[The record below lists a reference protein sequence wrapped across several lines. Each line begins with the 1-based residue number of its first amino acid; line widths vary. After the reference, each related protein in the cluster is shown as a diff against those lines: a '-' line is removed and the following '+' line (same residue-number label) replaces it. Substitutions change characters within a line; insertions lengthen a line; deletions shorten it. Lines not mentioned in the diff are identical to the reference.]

1 MAEDFNPDAIDA
13 AVNSVYGKKPSQKSS
28 KPTGLE
34 GLNPEL
40 TSRIQEAQVA
50 YREQYGKDLPITS
63 AFRTKED
70 QTRLYNQRQNN
81 PNPVAAPGTSKHET
95 GDAIDIAAHV
105 PEEFLNKF
113 GIHRPLGKKDPVHA
127 TVMPNFERPEADPM
141 DLSGLDSAVQDVYK
155 NPPVQKPAT
164 NPIAAAGRSSAGFLD
179 TIVGNIQALPG
190 TAIAET
196 GYAGVRALEGLGLAK
211 KGQAERGRAEVYKTM
226 VDPYTHPVGKTFGVT
241 QTPEYQGE
249 ATQATMQFIGENM
262 DKGADWIVK
271 QTGLPKADVEN
282 MMNTIMVGIGPAAG
296 KIVKPVA
303 GKVLGAVDTGVDTAI
318 NAAKAVKEK
327 IAPNATMEE
336 QFRRKKM
343 GYTQEGEPTQLAG
356 VGAARAEHNPYG
368 GLISGEEGARG
379 AYPTVKLSKIR
390 QDASPKEQAVRQEIL
405 QDVLGNQT
413 NGIRQGVLTGN
424 EDMLRNEYTLAKKSD
439 TPAAQIMKDQFA
451 KEQTAISNY
460 AQDRVNRTGANQ
472 NFANDYERGQ
482 AINDAFA
489 GDEGVLGWFKQQESQ
504 LYKTAKDKVGDNPIT
519 TNNVD
524 KLFSNQQFKSG
535 LGLTGNENVV
545 ASAEKLINLAKTVGF
560 EDEFGVFHPA
570 NSISAFDAV
579 KKANNAGWTKDNAK
593 VIRRINQAIDKDVAT
608 AGGGDLYKVAD
619 RMHQAQ
625 KTLFGS
631 KGIKTLFGNIDPN
644 GVQAGTAFDVIP
656 QKLNSMPFDQ
666 WRHIY
671 DTADQL
677 SRGTFKVNGE
687 LIAVPE
693 EIRVAAQAAKNEM
706 KGTIARD
713 IYSSGANKVGEW
725 NSNASNKRMNFLD
738 QKIKHAFDPEEIQAF
753 HKLNYAGQLMPSHGY
768 EGAALQTS
776 RLERVSEKFPA
787 AGGVVG
793 GTVAGPK
800 GAIAG
805 QYLGEK
811 SKGFLKGR
819 SQRQAAERLQQ
830 QLEENFRKGRE

>member
-1 MAEDFNPDAIDA
+1 MGAFDEIFGNEKQASKQTLEPWKVSPEFQKQRDQGRTQILQQELTDAQARLKAGDARAQGDIDA
-13 AVNSVYGKKPSQKSS
+13 
-28 KPTGLE
+28 
-34 GLNPEL
+34 LNRDL
-40 TSRIQEAQVA
+40 G
-50 YREQYGKDLPITS
+50 REKVKQG
-63 AFRTKED
+63 
-70 QTRLYNQRQNN
+70 N
-81 PNPVAAPGTSKHET
+81 AAPSGDFLDQYFEQRTAPQAKPQRIEISGGQPAQKQQPQQQVTAPSERWTGARNRAGQPVTET
-95 GDAIDIAAHV
+95 GDIVTGALGGLARTIGGAAHGAATQLLGGAGDINQLIV
-105 PEEFLNKF
+105 NNIGSAFPNAPALPTTKRLQELSPIAPQSQEGKVAQELGQFIPVPGLKGGSKVANALGEQFAKKVAPVAKRVEPTMGAVTPEE
-113 GIHRPLGKKDPVHA
+113 
-127 TVMPNFERPEADPM
+127 
-141 DLSGLDSAVQDVYK
+141 
-155 NPPVQKPAT
+155 
-164 NPIAAAGRSSAGFLD
+164 AA
-179 TIVGNIQALPG
+179 Q
-190 TAIAET
+190 
-196 GYAGVRALEGLGLAK
+196 
-211 KGQAERGRAEVYKTM
+211 
-226 VDPYTHPVGKTFGVT
+226 
-241 QTPEYQGE
+241 
-249 ATQATMQFIGENM
+249 ATQVLNA
-262 DKGADWIVK
+262 
-271 QTGLPKADVEN
+271 PK
-282 MMNTIMVGIGPAAG
+282 TAANQ
-296 KIVKPVA
+296 PV
-303 GKVLGAVDTGVDTAI
+303 
-318 NAAKAVKEK
+318 
-327 IAPNATMEE
+327 M
-336 QFRRKKM
+336 
-343 GYTQEGEPTQLAG
+343 AG
-356 VGAARAEHNPYG
+356 VGAARAKHNPYG

-390 QDASPKEQAVRQEIL
+390 QDAPPKEQAVRQEIL

-424 EDMLRNEYTLAKKSD
+424 EDMLRNEYTLAKKGD
-439 TPAAQIMKDQFA
+439 TPAAQIMKDQLA

-793 GTVAGPK
+793 GAVAGPK
-800 GAIAG
+800 GAIVG

-811 SKGFLKGR
+811 SKGLFKNR